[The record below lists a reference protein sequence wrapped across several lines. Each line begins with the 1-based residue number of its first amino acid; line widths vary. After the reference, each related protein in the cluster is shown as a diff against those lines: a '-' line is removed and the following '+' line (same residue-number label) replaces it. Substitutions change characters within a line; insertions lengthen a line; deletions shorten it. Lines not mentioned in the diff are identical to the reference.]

1 MLGFSVLMAV
11 LEDIHLMRLFIDV
24 HNVMNCLRFNMIWT
38 YSNNLVQM
46 NGKHSLRIELV
57 DMNGLMVAL
66 CGARKN
72 GFVLI

>member
-1 MLGFSVLMAV
+1 MLGFSVLMVV

-24 HNVMNCLRFNMIWT
+24 HNVMNCLRFNMIWN
-38 YSNNLVQM
+38 YSNNLVPM

-66 CGARKN
+66 CGARKM
-72 GFVLI
+72 GLS